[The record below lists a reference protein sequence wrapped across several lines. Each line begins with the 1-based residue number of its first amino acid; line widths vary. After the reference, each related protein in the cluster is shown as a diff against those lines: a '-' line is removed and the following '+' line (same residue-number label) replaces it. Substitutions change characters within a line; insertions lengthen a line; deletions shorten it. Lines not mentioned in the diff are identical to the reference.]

1 MRWWPPNDPEHS
13 LRMVAQLYQ
22 LSTSIIL
29 RGNTTSKTRD
39 GLAARSN
46 GLSGYFHLCDPAG
59 HHGPVESRQK
69 LPCFFFLHPLILSGY
84 GGWEDPTSEKKIL
97 SLLAAR
103 KKSSML
109 LVAPALYAAPTL
121 WIFSELRK
129 PWDLDFLGLL
139 SSALQGSCQDILCH

>member
-1 MRWWPPNDPEHS
+1 MILSIVWEWWLNYINYPPALFWGETRLQKPVTDSRLAPTGC
-13 LRMVAQLYQ
+13 QDI
-22 LSTSIIL
+22 STFAIL
-29 RGNTTSKTRD
+29 RDTMVLWSLG
-39 GLAARSN
+39 RSC
-46 GLSGYFHLCDPAG
+46 HVC
-59 HHGPVESRQK
+59 
-69 LPCFFFLHPLILSGY
+69 FFLHPLILSGY